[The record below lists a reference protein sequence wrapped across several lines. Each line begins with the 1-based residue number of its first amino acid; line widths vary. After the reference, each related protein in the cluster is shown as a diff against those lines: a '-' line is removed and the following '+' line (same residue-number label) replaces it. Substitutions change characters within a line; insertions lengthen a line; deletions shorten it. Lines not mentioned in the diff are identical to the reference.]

1 VVIGDV
7 VMGDECSIWFN
18 AVLRGD
24 VNPIR
29 IGNRVNIQDNSTLHT
44 TYQKSVVEI
53 EDDVTIGHNVVVHGA
68 RIEQGALI
76 GIGSVLL
83 DPFSDK
89 AFSPM
94 DRGIIRTRGLVA
106 VDCSWRDAERI
117 FNTIRTHRRTEERA
131 LPMLL
136 AANPTKFGR
145 WGELS
150 TLEALAASYYII
162 GEKHMAEDMLSIYTW
177 GIRFLETN
185 KEPLEAYSRCRDSSE
200 VVEVQKEFV

>member
-1 VVIGDV
+1 MSIPLPLILHLAQD
-7 VMGDECSIWFN
+7 DPRKCSARKLARFN
-18 AVLRGD
+18 KAVTFDRMD
-24 VNPIR
+24 KIPF
-29 IGNRVNIQDNSTLHT
+29 
-44 TYQKSVVEI
+44 
-53 EDDVTIGHNVVVHGA
+53 
-68 RIEQGALI
+68 
-76 GIGSVLL
+76 GSVLL

-94 DRGIIRTRGLVA
+94 DRGIIMTKGLLA

-185 KEPLEAYSRCRDSSE
+185 KEPLEAYSKCRDSSE